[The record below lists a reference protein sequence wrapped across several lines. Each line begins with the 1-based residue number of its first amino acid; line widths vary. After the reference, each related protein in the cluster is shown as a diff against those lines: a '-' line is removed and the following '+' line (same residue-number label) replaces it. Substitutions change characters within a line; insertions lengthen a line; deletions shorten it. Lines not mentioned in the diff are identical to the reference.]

1 MKTMK
6 KVLVL
11 FLTALLICTSIFAA
25 TASVIPPVTE
35 TEAGETVTVDFSYN
49 NIAGIFG
56 TFSTTGDDIVEKITI
71 TPDSDFA
78 GTQKDNVIAY
88 YSDAAENF
96 VAQIKIVLKA
106 NAKKGDECKV
116 TFKYETTVDGKM
128 PTTPVYEYEE
138 AIIKIVLDYTE
149 LDKQLA
155 DAKTYEG
162 KEDKYT
168 EDTWGAFIKAWDA
181 AKKARTDATTQ
192 KEVDDAAKALKD
204 AIAALKEKPVTPD
217 EPELDYTQLKAQMD
231 RAETYIPNKDKYTD
245 DSWATM
251 QNAWDEAK
259 ALYNNANTQDE
270 IDAAAKK
277 LKEAIDALKLK
288 PIVSDLDYTELKAQI
303 DRANTLEEDLYT
315 AESWADMKEAWDKA
329 LALYGKA
336 QSQDEID
343 AAANALKA
351 AIDAL
356 KLKPEDVTSV
366 DYEKLMELI
375 DLAGELNED
384 DYTAESW
391 KKFEAAL
398 EKAMAAL
405 SATTQEEVDA
415 AFDEL
420 KEAMENL
427 EVKQNDSETDKE
439 SPATE
444 GVMMILPI
452 FLLIAALVVLFVYV
466 SKRKVESK

>member
-11 FLTALLICTSIFAA
+11 FLTALLICTSIFTA

-35 TEAGETVTVDFSYN
+35 TEAGKTVTIDFSYD
-49 NIAGIFG
+49 NIAGIHG
-56 TFSTTGDDIVEKITI
+56 TFTTSGDDIIEEITI
-71 TPDSDFA
+71 TPDSAFT
-78 GTQKDNVIAY
+78 GTQKDNVIAFFA
-88 YSDAAENF
+88 DTAQKF
-96 VAQIKIVLKA
+96 VAQIKVVVKDS
-106 NAKKGDECKV
+106 AKKGDECKV
-116 TFKYETTVDGKM
+116 TFEYETTENGKL
-128 PTTPVYEYEE
+128 PTTPSYEYEE

-155 DAKTYEG
+155 SADELV
-162 KEDKYT
+162 EDKYT
-168 EDTWGAFIKAWDA
+168 TDSWDAFVKAWDA

-204 AIAALKEKPVTPD
+204 AIAALKLKPVTPD
-217 EPELDYTQLKAQMD
+217 EPELDYTELKAQMD
-231 RAETYIPNKDKYTD
+231 RAEGYVPNKDKYTD
-245 DSWATM
+245 ESWEAM
-251 QNAWDEAK
+251 VKAWDEAK

-270 IDAAAKK
+270 INAAAKK
-277 LKEAIDALKLK
+277 LKEAIDALELK
-288 PIVSDLDYTELKAQI
+288 PVVSELNYTELKAQI
-303 DRANTLEEDLYT
+303 DRANGLEEGLYT
-315 AESWADMKEAWDKA
+315 AESWATMKTAWDKA
-329 LALYGKA
+329 IALYGNAKT
-336 QSQDEID
+336 QDEID
-343 AAANALKA
+343 AAAAELKA

-356 KLKPEDVTSV
+356 ELKPEDITPV
-366 DYEKLMELI
+366 DYEKLLELI
-375 DLAGELNED
+375 DAAGELDED

-427 EVKQNDSETDKE
+427 EVKQGETDIE
-439 SPATE
+439 SPVTE

-452 FLLIAALVVLFVYV
+452 FLVIAALVVLFVYV